1 MARVRES
8 QLGRGYRGV
17 GVVEWVITGNAA
29 DAEAAAEEG
38 VAAFRRFDGF
48 FGGYDFGFV
57 FGAGGCD

>member
-1 MARVRES
+1 M
-8 QLGRGYRGV
+8 GRGYRGV